1 MKPLARYAALNGY
14 ADLSRSLGL
23 DPSDLLR
30 RCGLDPAGLGM
41 PDRWVPAVAVATLL
55 ELSAR
60 ESNHADFGLRLA
72 ELRRFSNLGPVSLV
86 VREEPDVRSTLRI
99 LSRYEH
105 MYNESLRT
113 RLTESGGTATIRV
126 DLDLGEPAESR
137 QAIELA
143 VAVLHRLLS
152 GFLGSGW
159 RPLAVCF
166 AHHPP
171 ADIATHRRMFGTA
184 VTFDHEFH
192 GLVFSAADLST
203 PNRMADPGL
212 HQYAHQ
218 LLESLEPSRVGTVPD
233 RVREL
238 IEVLLPTGRCSIE
251 QVARSLGVDRR
262 TVHRRLAAYDLT
274 FSLLL
279 DETRSALAERM
290 LAGGRY
296 TLTEISELLSFSAPS
311 NFTRWFRGRY
321 GCSPSNWRSDQSRRT
336 SSIP

>member
-14 ADLSRSLGL
+14 GDLSRSLGL
-23 DPSDLLR
+23 DPGDLLR

-41 PDRWVPAVAVATLL
+41 PDRWVPAVAVAALL
-55 ELSAR
+55 ERSAR
-60 ESNHADFGLRLA
+60 ESGHEDFGLQLA
-72 ELRRFSNLGPVSLV
+72 ERRRFSNLGPVSLV
-86 VREEPDVRSTLRI
+86 VREEPDVRSMLRI

-126 DLDLGEPAESR
+126 ELDLGEPAESR

-143 VAVLHRLLS
+143 VAVVHRLLR
-152 GFLGSGW
+152 GFLGADW
-159 RPLAVCF
+159 RPIAVCF

-171 ADIATHRRMFGTA
+171 ADTTAHRRVFGTT

-192 GLVFSAADLST
+192 GLVFSAAELAA

-212 HQYAHQ
+212 HQYAYH
-218 LLESLEPSRVGTVPD
+218 LLESVEPSRSGTVPD

-251 QVARSLGVDRR
+251 QVARSLGVNRR
-262 TVHRRLAAYDLT
+262 TIHRRLAAYDLT
-274 FSLLL
+274 FSSVL
-279 DETRSALAERM
+279 DETRAALAERM
-290 LAGGRY
+290 LAGGHY

-321 GCSPSNWRSDQSRRT
+321 GCSPSRWRADQL
-336 SSIP
+336 

>member
-14 ADLSRSLGL
+14 NDLSRSLGI
-23 DPSDLLR
+23 DPRDLMR
-30 RCGLDPAGLGM
+30 RCGLDPAGLAM
-41 PDRWVPAVAVATLL
+41 PDRWVPAVAVAGLL
-55 ELSAR
+55 EESAR
-60 ESNHADFGLRLA
+60 QSGREDFGLRLA

-86 VREEPDVRSTLRI
+86 IREEPDVRSMLRI
-99 LSRYEH
+99 LGRYEH

-113 RLTESGGTATIRV
+113 RLTESSGTATIRV
-126 DLDLGEPAESR
+126 DLDFGEPAESR

-143 VAVLHRLLS
+143 AAVLHRLLR
-152 GFLGSGW
+152 GFLGEEW

-171 ADIATHRRMFGTA
+171 ADTATHRRVFGTT

-192 GLVFSAADLST
+192 GLVFSAADLAA

-212 HQYAHQ
+212 HQYAYH
-218 LLESLEPSRVGTVPD
+218 LLESVEPSRVGTVPD

-251 QVARSLGVDRR
+251 QVARSLGVNRR
-262 TVHRRLAAYDLT
+262 TVHRQLAAHGLT
-274 FSLLL
+274 YSSVL
-279 DETRSALAERM
+279 DETRTALVERM
-290 LAGGRY
+290 LAGGHY

-311 NFTRWFRGRY
+311 NFTRWFRDRY
-321 GCSPSNWRSDQSRRT
+321 GSSPSRWRADRQ
-336 SSIP
+336 